1 MLDRL
6 TKRREGSELH
16 PHDWDFRDPT
26 SRKSK
31 ARFRSRSS
39 NVFPTVPSPSIFRDV
54 SIPYSLTHIS
64 TAPPTFVQYPAPGH
78 VASHLL
84 LIECFHNFKA
94 QTEQSLDFPEGSAS
108 QVRPLSQH
116 DTGTWSSYLLVAI
129 KRFKLWIT
137 KIEAVIRHSAVFNR
151 YGTGSHLHG
160 AFTENYLPPLD
171 VLFIWYCYLQSPASY
186 ERLVASNDF
195 RLLNQICLPWHV
207 FLTVIDHN
215 TLEYTSPPAARTL
228 WRNLVGIPFD
238 INDCFDLK
246 LESDTSAFTTCDLD
260 ILEIALA
267 QTDQIDQFQQHRW
280 LRSPA
285 LRGTIER
292 AMSRYTEAV
301 LSCRPRMTRQTQQI
315 PMDANFETRSTDSLQ
330 LDVLS
335 RLVLNTHRAYH
346 GAWTAFAQVYSI
358 RDDDRPPPPSYDQ
371 SQGDLADIA
380 SDIHSRGA
388 PSSETCYCWICER
401 IQDENEE
408 KLSSPQMTPLSQV
421 SSPDDIDAKHSVESE
436 FSSDTD
442 ETAPHLGLSK
452 EQIKRIKADIR
463 VYRHVEMVREKKVL
477 QRKDSG

>member
-6 TKRREGSELH
+6 TKRREESALH
-16 PHDWDFRDPT
+16 PHDWDFREPT
-26 SRKSK
+26 SRRSQV
-31 ARFRSRSS
+31 RFRSRSS
-39 NVFPTVPSPSIFRDV
+39 NAFPTVPSPSIFRDV
-54 SIPYSLTHIS
+54 SIPYSLTRTS
-64 TAPPTFVQYPAPGH
+64 TAPPTFEQYPAPGH

-94 QTEQSLDFPEGSAS
+94 QTEQSLSFPESFTS
-108 QVRPLSQH
+108 QIRSPSQH

-137 KIEAVIRHSAVFNR
+137 KIESVIRHSAVFNR

-195 RLLNQICLPWHV
+195 RLLHQICLPWHV
-207 FLTVIDHN
+207 FLTVIDQN

-228 WRNLVGIPFD
+228 WKNLVGIPFD
-238 INDCFDLK
+238 IKDCLDLK
-246 LESDTSAFTTCDLD
+246 LESDTSAFTTRDHD

-267 QTDQIDQFQQHRW
+267 QTDQIDIFQQHRW

-292 AMSRYTEAV
+292 AMSRYAEAV
-301 LSCRPRMTRQTQQI
+301 LSCQPRTTQQTQQV
-315 PMDANFETRSTDSLQ
+315 PMAGDFETRSTDSLQ

-346 GAWTAFAQVYSI
+346 GAWTVFAQVYSI
-358 RDDDRPPPPSYDQ
+358 RDDDRPPPPSYNQ
-371 SQGDLADIA
+371 SQGDFADTA
-380 SDIHSRGA
+380 SNPHSSQA
-388 PSSETCYCWICER
+388 LSSEPCYCWICER
-401 IQDENEE
+401 IQDENEDRV
-408 KLSSPQMTPLSQV
+408 SSPQMAPLSQV
-421 SSPDDIDAKHSVESE
+421 SSPDDIDGKYSMKSES
-436 FSSDTD
+436 SSDTD
-442 ETAPHLGLSK
+442 EIAPHLGLSK
-452 EQIKRIKADIR
+452 EQVKRIKADVRI
-463 VYRHVEMVREKKVL
+463 YRHVEMIREKKVL
-477 QRKDSG
+477 HRKDSG